1 MKRDHATHITSTSSI
16 ARKSQLDNLHLKK
29 FVNFADGYEMP
40 TLKACNIIPTSLVSF
55 NAALKAKDHNQCVHF
70 FIDDY
75 QFERIWNLPDR
86 YVECLR
92 QFQCVIAPDF
102 SQYTDMPYPQRMW
115 NNYRGKFIGALL
127 QSQGVTVIPNVTW
140 SLPDS
145 YEYCFDGIPQQS
157 VIAINSTGAARYGLT
172 RFLWLKGYREALSRL
187 RPLAVI
193 RYGTMIPG
201 EDTSVSI
208 YFNNERVLN
217 LRSYGR

>member
-55 NAALKAKDHNQCVHF
+55 NAALTAKDHNQCVHF

>member
-40 TLKACNIIPTSLVSF
+40 TLKACNIIPTSLVSL
-55 NAALKAKDHNQCVHF
+55 NAALTAKDHNQCVHF

-115 NNYRGKFIGALL
+115 NNYRGKFIGAWL

>member
-40 TLKACNIIPTSLVSF
+40 TLKACNIIPTALVSF
-55 NAALKAKDHNQCVHF
+55 NAALTAKDHNQCVHF

-115 NNYRGKFIGALL
+115 NNYRGKFIGAWL

-172 RFLWLKGYREALSRL
+172 RFLWLRGYREALSRL

-201 EDTSVSI
+201 EDSSVSI